1 MKMVRFLVLM
11 LDCAVRWLK
20 RQDVVLPP
28 QALGVGLMGLRFVS
42 QESGNGGGLS
52 VGPCISSFKQIS
64 WQPSSIFTCQQ
75 VLLASG

>member
-1 MKMVRFLVLM
+1 MEMIRFLVIM
-11 LDCAVRWLK
+11 LNCAVRGLK
-20 RQDVVLPP
+20 RQDVALPLK
-28 QALGVGLMGLRFVS
+28 ALGVGLMGLRFVS

-52 VGPCISSFKQIS
+52 VGPYISSFNQIS